1 MTVTD
6 PAPRTIRTAR
16 TLGIAV
22 GLVAVAIALVAGLIA
37 GTRLAA
43 GPDHPTGSSVD
54 AGFARDMGTHHA
66 QAVQMSV
73 LVRDAAEDPELRGV
87 ALDIELTQQHQAGQ
101 MFAWLESW
109 DLPQST
115 RGPVMAWMSDH
126 TTHEPTA
133 DAPMPG
139 MATQAE
145 LNQLAA
151 AEGVEAERRY
161 LQLMIPHH
169 EAGVE
174 MAEYAVEHARTDVV
188 RHLAETIVV
197 SQTKELTV
205 LHDLLDARGGPIG

>member
-1 MTVTD
+1 MTD
-6 PAPRTIRTAR
+6 PAPRAAR
-16 TLGIAV
+16 PGRPLAV
-22 GLVAVAIALVAGLIA
+22 AAGLLAVAIALVVGLIA

-43 GPDHPTGSSVD
+43 APDHPTSASVD

-73 LVRDAAEDPELRGV
+73 LVRDATVDPELRGV
-87 ALDIELTQQHQAGQ
+87 ALDVELTQQHQAGQ
-101 MFAWLESW
+101 MFAWLEAW
-109 DLPQST
+109 GLPQSVDA
-115 RGPVMAWMSDH
+115 PAMAWMSDH
-126 TTHEPTA
+126 TGHEAPTGGL
-133 DAPMPG
+133 MPG
-139 MATQAE
+139 MASRAE

-188 RHLAETIVV
+188 RHLAATIVV

-205 LHDLLDARGGPIG
+205 LHRLLDARGGPIE